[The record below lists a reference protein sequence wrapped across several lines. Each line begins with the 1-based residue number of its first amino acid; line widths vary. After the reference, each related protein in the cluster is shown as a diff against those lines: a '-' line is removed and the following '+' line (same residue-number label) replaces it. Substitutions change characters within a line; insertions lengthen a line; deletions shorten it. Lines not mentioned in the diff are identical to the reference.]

1 MDSPATRSD
10 LPFRILSVDGGGIRG
25 LISALVIEEIE
36 RQLAKEAGPD
46 ARVADYFHLF
56 AGTSTGGLIA
66 LALTAPGKMSAADL
80 ASFYTEDGP
89 KIFSRSLG
97 RKLSTLWGLRRPKY
111 SAEPLREAAE
121 HRLGGSRVSQ
131 ATRDLLVTSYDM
143 NKSEPYF
150 FKRWRALESEAR
162 DFPVV
167 DAGLATAAAPTY
179 FPSHGLGY
187 RALVD
192 GGVFASNPAVA
203 AIAEALGRQSD
214 PPARLGTDDLFMV
227 AIGTGEFPSR
237 YTQDEVSKWGAL
249 GWVAGGD
256 DGPPVLDAMLGGS
269 ADGSDYWS
277 HMLLNHAPGE
287 AVPAPEEIGNGPR
300 YYRLQVELAEPI
312 EMDDASHET
321 LTVTLPNAAE
331 QLIEERAP
339 QIEAIVAALL
349 AAGPIPPG

>member
-1 MDSPATRSD
+1 MNPPSDSANAR
-10 LPFRILSVDGGGIRG
+10 FRILSVDGGGIRG
-25 LISALVIEEIE
+25 LISALTIEEIE
-36 RQLAKEAGPD
+36 KRLSSRAGRE

-66 LALTAPGKMSAADL
+66 LALTAPQKMSAAEL

-89 KIFSRSLG
+89 KIFGRGLG
-97 RKLSTLWGLRRPKY
+97 RKLGTLWGLTRPKY
-111 SAEPLREAAE
+111 SSAPLREAAE
-121 HRLGGSRVSQ
+121 RRLGESRVSE

-143 NKSEPYF
+143 NRSEPYF
-150 FKRWRALESEAR
+150 FKRWRALESADR

-214 PPARLGTDDLFMV
+214 PPAKLDTDDLFMV
-227 AIGTGEFPSR
+227 AIGTGEYPSH
-237 YTQDEVSKWGAL
+237 YSQAEVSKWGAL
-249 GWVAGGD
+249 GWVTGGD
-256 DGPPVLDAMLGGS
+256 NGPPVLDAMLGGS
-269 ADGSDYWS
+269 SDGSDYWA

-287 AVPAPEEIGNGPR
+287 GVPAPDEVGRGPR
-300 YYRLQVELAEPI
+300 YYRLQVELSEPV

-331 QLIEERAP
+331 QLIEERSAE
-339 QIEAIVAALL
+339 IDAIVATLV
-349 AAGPIPPG
+349 AAGPIPS